1 MYRKL
6 MALLLSAALLMTTAD
21 AKDYIRWVDFDV
33 PTEALTTAMH
43 FDIDS
48 QGQELELDWIE
59 ILALAAT
66 RNGSGK
72 LSSSQ
77 VKKAA
82 EDLRT
87 GQPISEI
94 LKGQTKYYDYYYEAY
109 EAVLGGLLG
118 SYAIRAPEGEWKATY
133 GLKAFCPVA
142 AGWGFSHCQ
151 DFGNSRS
158 FGFARK
164 HLGQ

>member
-87 GQPISEI
+87 GSPFQ
-94 LKGQTKYYDYYYEAY
+94 KYSRARQNIMIIITRPMRRYW
-109 EAVLGGLLG
+109 VGCLGAMQ
-118 SYAIRAPEGEWKATY
+118 S
-133 GLKAFCPVA
+133 V
-142 AGWGFSHCQ
+142 H
-151 DFGNSRS
+151 
-158 FGFARK
+158 RK
-164 HLGQ
+164 ENGRQHMV